1 MKTLKNIASG
11 YLAEADCDGTADLG
25 GGITLATAAV
35 MESEQKDWP
44 DEDPS
49 KDVDFFSYLYWITT
63 DNGIDPIGI
72 DNVEDLIEVVA
83 EPLGW
88 DRT

>member
-1 MKTLKNIASG
+1 MKTLQSIAGDYLSEAFKDG
-11 YLAEADCDGTADLG
+11 YADLG
-25 GGITLATAAV
+25 GGITLSTAAHMV
-35 MESEQKDWP
+35 SEQKDWP

-49 KDVDFFSYLYWITT
+49 KDVDFLSYLYWITT

-72 DNVEDLIEVVA
+72 DSAEDLIEVVA